1 MKKILLT
8 LTAVCTGLL
17 SMAQLTGVVTEA
29 YTLTNALSTQP
40 AGTTTYRVYAE
51 CGTALDKITAVYAIL
66 DCHPLNVST
75 TTNFFNDTFGGST
88 PVGINPAFYAVF
100 PTIEADSWVTIG
112 VDDSTDGGASDV
124 GTAATAPTTNP
135 FAPAFNVVGGGDF
148 IMTDGAVFTLPT
160 SPSSLPS
167 GPLNRILL
175 GQFTTDGDLSFNIN
189 VQMFVGGDQVNGR
202 ADYVH
207 TAGCDGAGNVTG
219 FEVSPGDANYPPGLT
234 YPAAASCLDTEV
246 TFDMA
251 DSFGDGW
258 NDATYEI
265 FTDLGVSVAAG
276 DLSSA
281 ETGDGFS
288 IGTDLVCLADGCYE
302 LVVGGGDFD
311 IEIDWTLTGADISP
325 ISGGAPSTT
334 LFSINTVCAVLG
346 CIDPTAC
353 NFDPAADTDDGSCI
367 LPAANDL
374 SADAIVISGTGV
386 EAIDNANACQNEGL
400 AGACQFGG
408 DPEQSSLWYVFTTT
422 ADAAVSLSTSD
433 AIGADSQLT
442 VYDASFNEVACND
455 DDPLGGLLSVIEI
468 ACGDI
473 PAGTYYVQFDG
484 YNGLVGTWDLNYSI
498 DEAACL
504 VTLGCTDPLACNFD
518 VAADTDDGSC
528 CLGTCA
534 DLVVNGGG
542 FPTEVS
548 FDVFDGGGTLVYS
561 GTGVDGTVVLCLPG
575 DGCYQVDM
583 LDSFGDGWNSASVE
597 IFVGGVSQGSV
608 NLDDAPIGDGFS
620 IGTDYID
627 VGATG
632 SCPVFGCT
640 DPLACNYDVTATD
653 DNGSC
658 IAGPCIND
666 LPGLAYA
673 LSMDALGTCNG
684 LVGEDMDA
692 ATVVAPVAT
701 YNSDDNDLWYS
712 FVPMTSGVRLEV
724 NTVDFDAVVEIYDAG
739 LTLVDL
745 EDAVFIN
752 GGEVLNIGSLTAGD
766 TYTVR
771 VSPWI
776 ATAGPALFD
785 ICVQS
790 IPDTRCDY
798 GSGPYDLCD
807 LFKADWVGA
816 DDYIFTFTGSDLTD
830 YVYQAGAANTFVVLS
845 GVAGLEWD
853 DTYTVSIN
861 SVFML
866 ADGNGIMEAVEV
878 QNDEP
883 CSIDVNPQ
891 PLAVL
896 RASDNAVN
904 YGAHYLGDYI
914 AATPFVCGVI
924 DWTWEFTNTDG
935 SQLPITHS
943 RGAANRY
950 MRLSDVSGLVPG
962 ATYDAI
968 VKPEFAG
975 GGSTIYGAI
984 DQISIIGPAG
994 IVAEIESVVV
1004 IGAEANRADVVE
1016 ATLGMYPNPASDIV
1030 NINITNIAEGV
1041 TTVMVDILDQ
1051 TGRLVVAEQVSVN
1064 GSSML
1069 VNMSVND
1076 LANGMYNVRI
1086 TMNGTQTVERLII
1099 QK

>member
-29 YTLTNALSTQP
+29 YTLTNALSVQP
-40 AGTTTYRVYAE
+40 PGTTTYRVYAE

-66 DCHPLNVST
+66 DCHPMNVST
-75 TTNFFNDTFGGST
+75 TTNFHNDAFGGSS
-88 PVGINPAFYAVF
+88 PGGINPAFYAVF
-100 PTIEADSWVTIG
+100 PLIEADSWLTIG
-112 VDDSTDGGASDV
+112 IDNSTSPGATDV
-124 GTAATAPTTNP
+124 GIIATAPTLNP
-135 FAPAFNVVGGGDF
+135 FAPAFNTVPGGDF

-160 SPSSLPS
+160 SPSCLPS

-202 ADYVH
+202 TDYVH
-207 TAGCDGAGNVTG
+207 TGGCVGAGNVTG
-219 FEVSPGDANYPPGLT
+219 FELSPGDADYPPGLT
-234 YPAAASCLDTEV
+234 YPIVSSCSDTEV
-246 TFDMA
+246 TFDMT

-258 NDATYEI
+258 NGATYEI
-265 FTDLGVSVAAG
+265 LDDLGAIVASG
-276 DLSSA
+276 DLDNA
-281 ETGDGFS
+281 ATGDGVS
-288 IGTDLVCLADGCYE
+288 IGQDLVCLVDGCYE
-302 LVVGGGDFD
+302 LVVGGGVFD
-311 IEIDWTLTGADISP
+311 GEIGWTLTGADISP
-325 ISGGAPSTT
+325 ISGIALSTT
-334 LFSINTVCAVLG
+334 AFSINTVCTVLG
-346 CIDPTAC
+346 CIDAAAC
-353 NFDPAADTDDGSCI
+353 NFDPLADTDDGSCV
-367 LPAANDL
+367 LPVANDL
-374 SADAIVISGTGV
+374 SADAILISGTGV
-386 EAIDNANACQNEGL
+386 VVVDNTAACQNEGL
-400 AGACQFGG
+400 AGSCHFGA
-408 DPEQSSLWYVFTTT
+408 DDEQSSVWYTFTV
-422 ADAAVSLSTSD
+422 AGDAAISFETTNPSGLT
-433 AIGADSQLT
+433 DSQLT
-442 VYDASFNEVACND
+442 VYDASLVEVACSD
-455 DDPLGGLLSVIEI
+455 DDGLGLLSLINF
-468 ACGDI
+468 ACGELA
-473 PAGTYYVQFDG
+473 AGTYLVQFDG
-484 YNGLVGTWDLNYSI
+484 YNGAAGTWDLNYSI
-498 DEAACL
+498 DEGACD
-504 VTLGCTDPLACNFD
+504 LGCTDAGACNFD
-518 VAADTDDGSC
+518 AAASIDDSSC
-528 CLGTCA
+528 CFDTCA
-534 DLVVNGGG
+534 ELVVNGGD
-542 FPTEVS
+542 FPGEVS
-548 FDVFDGGGTLVYS
+548 FDVFDGGGILVYS
-561 GTGVDGTVVLCLPG
+561 GTGFDGTVALCLV
-575 DGCYQVDM
+575 DGCYQIYMYDA
-583 LDSFGDGWNSASVE
+583 FGDGWDVASVE
-597 IFVGGVSQGSV
+597 IIVGGVSQGSV
-608 NLDDAPIGDGFS
+608 NLDAAPIGDGFS
-620 IGTDYID
+620 IGTDFID

-632 SCPVFGCT
+632 SCPVFGCI
-640 DPLACNYDVTATD
+640 DPLACNFDAAATD
-653 DNGSC
+653 DDGSC
-658 IAGPCIND
+658 ISAPCIND
-666 LPGLAYA
+666 LPGLAIA

-692 ATVVAPVAT
+692 ATIVAPVAN
-701 YNSDDNDLWYS
+701 YNSDNNDLWYS
-712 FVPMTSGVRLEV
+712 FVPNTSGVRLEV

-739 LTLVDL
+739 LAQVDI
-745 EDAVFIN
+745 EDYVFDN
-752 GGEVLNIGSLTAGD
+752 GGEALNIGSLTAGD

-771 VSPWI
+771 VSPWL

-845 GVAGLEWD
+845 SVAGLEWD

-866 ADGNGIMEAVEV
+866 ADGNGTMQAVEV
-878 QNDEP
+878 VNDEP

-914 AATPFVCGVI
+914 AATPFVCGVV

-935 SQLPITHS
+935 SQLPITHV
-943 RGAANRY
+943 RGAANRF

-962 ATYDAI
+962 ATYNTV

-975 GGSTIYGAI
+975 GGATIYGAV

-994 IVAEIESVVV
+994 FVAEIESPVVV
-1004 IGAEANRADVVE
+1004 AAEANRADVVGAE
-1016 ATLGMYPNPASDIV
+1016 LGLYPNPASDIV
-1030 NINITNIAEGV
+1030 NINIANIAEGV

-1069 VNMSVND
+1069 FNMSVND

-1086 TMNGTQTVERLII
+1086 TMNGTSTVERLVI